1 MKDLVELEVRE
12 LLESY
17 GFPDDLPVLKG
28 SARTALEE
36 SEPTDLGTN
45 SVKELMDTVDTYVKQ
60 PERLLDAAFLLSIE
74 STLVAKGRGTV
85 VTGKV
90 EQGKVNINDELE
102 VVGTDIKSTT
112 CLGLEMFRKSLDYAE
127 VGDTLEF

>member
-1 MKDLVELEVRE
+1 MKELVELEVRE

-17 GFPDDLPVLKG
+17 DFPADLPVLKG

-36 SEPTDLGTN
+36 EEKSDLGTY
-45 SVKELMDTVDTYVKQ
+45 SVLELMNTVDTYVKQ
-60 PERLLDAAFLLSIE
+60 PERLTNAPFLLSIE

-90 EQGKVNINDELE
+90 DQGKVS
-102 VVGTDIKSTT
+102 VMMS
-112 CLGLEMFRKSLDYAE
+112 
-127 VGDTLEF
+127 